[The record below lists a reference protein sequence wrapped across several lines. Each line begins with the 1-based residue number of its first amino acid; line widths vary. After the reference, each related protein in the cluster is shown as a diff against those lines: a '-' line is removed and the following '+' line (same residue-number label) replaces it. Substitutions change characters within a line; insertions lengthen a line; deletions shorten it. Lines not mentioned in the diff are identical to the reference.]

1 MRGIPRSLAVILIAG
16 MGAACLYFHQRSIL
30 RAKGNRL
37 REDLFVLRTVLDEYA
52 FDCRRAPRTI
62 ENLLQEHYLRE
73 MPIDPITGSRT
84 TWRIVMENRENAVDK
99 PAPGI
104 WEIKSGSKESG
115 SNGKRYS
122 EW

>member
-1 MRGIPRSLAVILIAG
+1 MRGIRRSLALVSIAG

-30 RAKGNRL
+30 RTKENRL
-37 REDLFVLRTVLDEYA
+37 REDLFSLRTVLDEYA
-52 FDCRRAPRTI
+52 FDRRRAARTI

-73 MPIDPITGSRT
+73 MPIDPITGSRA

-99 PAPGI
+99 LAPGI
-104 WEIKSGSKESG
+104 LEFKSGSTKIG
-115 SNGKRYS
+115 SNGKRYL